1 MSAVELTF
9 AAVFAALG
17 IRSIVHWLRLPLEVS
32 GRRDLVLFAL
42 FVMARAGLWFA
53 LSGWFLLVASVDTQ
67 GRAFM
72 EDAEAFRWY
81 FVIILVLIA
90 LHLATAYLLGR
101 SRRES
106 PPDGDRDA

>member
-17 IRSIVHWLRLPLEVS
+17 IRSIVHWLLELS

-67 GRAFM
+67 GRAFKD
-72 EDAEAFRWY
+72 DAAAFRWY
-81 FVIILVLIA
+81 FVVILVMIA
-90 LHLATAYLLGR
+90 LHVATASLLGR
-101 SRRES
+101 SRPD
-106 PPDGDRDA
+106 PPSNGDRDV